1 MGGSILQGVLK
12 VGMEVEIRPGTI
24 IKDSNDNFRCVPIKT
39 RIVSL
44 HAEENDLL
52 YAVPG
57 GLIGVGL
64 LVDPGVT
71 RSDRM
76 VGNILGEVGTLPD
89 IFIEIDVKFHLMRT
103 LLGVKKEGEKV
114 VQKIKK
120 ITEDETLKF
129 NAGST
134 QTSGRVIKV
143 IDVTHPPN
151 LGHHQGST

>member
-76 VGNILGEVGTLPD
+76 VGNILG
-89 IFIEIDVKFHLMRT
+89 
-103 LLGVKKEGEKV
+103 
-114 VQKIKK
+114 
-120 ITEDETLKF
+120 
-129 NAGST
+129 
-134 QTSGRVIKV
+134 
-143 IDVTHPPN
+143 
-151 LGHHQGST
+151 